1 MALIK
6 HDWPT
11 LRGSMLSDFFDD
23 DVFFNTASMGR
34 RSMPSVNI
42 RETDKSYEL
51 EMAAPGYNK
60 KDFNVSIDN
69 NMLTVSAERKQEQEK
84 SEEHYTRREFGYES
98 FSRSFALP
106 PNTNEDDINARY
118 EDGILRLTI
127 NKKGAME
134 GKIKKPI
141 AIK

>member
-11 LRGSMLSDFFDD
+11 LRGSLLSDFFDD
-23 DVFFNTASMGR
+23 DVFFNSPMGR

-42 RETDKSYEL
+42 RETGKSYEL

-60 KDFNVSIDN
+60 KDFNISIEN
-69 NMLTVSAERKQEQEK
+69 NMLTVSAEKKHEQEK

-98 FSRSFALP
+98 FSRTFNLP
-106 PNTNEDDINARY
+106 ANTNEDDVNARY
-118 EDGILRLTI
+118 EDGILKLSI
-127 NKKGAME
+127 NKKGLAD